1 MRDFVFH
8 NPTRIIFGR
17 NTISQTGEQ
26 AASLGSKALLVSG
39 RESLKRLGI
48 YQAVLHCLRRAGIE
62 VIEHEGV
69 QPNPIVS
76 HVQQGIG
83 LAQKNGVEV
92 IVAVGGGSVI
102 DSAKAIAAGALAGH
116 DVWGFFKGKKSIR
129 AALPVIAVPTIAGS
143 GSETNN
149 GMVLTNEATKQKIGI
164 GNRHLFPRIAI
175 LDPTLTF
182 SVPPSATAFGA
193 VDAFSHLLEFYL
205 NREESFSPLQDHY
218 SAGLMKTLL
227 AACEA
232 ALANPLD
239 YQSRAEL
246 LWASSLAL
254 NGISAAGLGRVGFPC
269 HLIEHSLSGLHNI
282 PHGAGLAAILPGALA
297 YAARINP
304 TRQALF
310 AAEVFGVEEADPQLL
325 AQRGIDLFRHWL
337 EKIAAPTSLGDLGL
351 SAKDI
356 PALAAST
363 RAQARLWRL
372 TGYPPEIVE
381 AILWEC
387 LER

>member
-8 NPTRIIFGR
+8 NPTKIIFGQG
-17 NTISQTGEQ
+17 TLGQTGEQ
-26 AASLGSKALLVSG
+26 TASFGSKALLVSG
-39 RESLKRLGI
+39 RESLKKLGV
-48 YQAVLHCLRRAGIE
+48 YQAVLHSLEQAGIE

-69 QPNPIVS
+69 QPNPVAG

-83 LAQKNGVEV
+83 LAQNNGVEV
-92 IVAVGGGSVI
+92 IVALGGGSVI
-102 DSAKAIAAGALAGH
+102 DSAKAIAAGALASH
-116 DVWGFFKGKKSIR
+116 DVWGFFKGKKSIK
-129 AALPVIAVPTIAGS
+129 AALPVVALPTIAGS

-149 GMVLTNEATKQKIGI
+149 GMVLTNEATSQKIGI
-164 GNRHLFPRIAI
+164 GNRHLFPKIAI
-175 LDPTLTF
+175 LDPTVTF
-182 SVPPSATAFGA
+182 SVPPSTTAFGA

-218 SAGLMKTLL
+218 SAGLMQTLL
-227 AACEA
+227 GACEA

-246 LWASSLAL
+246 MWASSLAL

-282 PHGAGLAAILPGALA
+282 PHGAGLAAILPGAMA
-297 YAARINP
+297 YIARKNP

-310 AAEVFGVEEADPQLL
+310 ATQVFGVEEADQQLL
-325 AQRGIDLFRHWL
+325 AQTGIRLFRQWL
-337 EKIAAPTSLGDLGL
+337 QKIAAPTSLANLGL
-351 SAKDI
+351 SQKDI
-356 PALAAST
+356 PALAANT

-372 TGYPPEIVE
+372 TGYSPEIVE

-387 LER
+387 L